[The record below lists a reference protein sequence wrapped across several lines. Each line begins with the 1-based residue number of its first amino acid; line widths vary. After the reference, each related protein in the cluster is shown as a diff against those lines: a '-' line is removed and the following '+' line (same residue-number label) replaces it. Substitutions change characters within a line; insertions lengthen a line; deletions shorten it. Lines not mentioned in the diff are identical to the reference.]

1 MLVDHAE
8 AECMGVLGIGDR
20 LFAAADQHMKR
31 AGPYFQLDFVQ
42 GCEIPKAHGHGDGV
56 DAKRPARHRCFA
68 DDHDMAPISAVDV
81 ATAPN
86 TPPCI
91 LIIFSAWS

>member
-1 MLVDHAE
+1 MMHFTS
-8 AECMGVLGIGDR
+8 VLLPAPFSPSSAWNEPGR
-20 LFAAADQHMKR
+20 TLSSTLSSAMKSPNR
-31 AGPYFQLDFVQ
+31 MVMAMASTPSAPVGQ
-42 GCEIPKAHGHGDGV
+42 
-56 DAKRPARHRCFA
+56 RRFA
-68 DDHDMAPISAVDV
+68 DDHDSAPISAVEV